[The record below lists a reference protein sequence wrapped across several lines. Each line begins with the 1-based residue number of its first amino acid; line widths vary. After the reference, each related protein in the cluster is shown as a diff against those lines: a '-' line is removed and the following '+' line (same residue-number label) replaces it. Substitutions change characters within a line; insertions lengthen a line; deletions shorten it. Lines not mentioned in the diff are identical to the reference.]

1 MNTILERL
9 AKLLTIK
16 SLVTLM
22 TTIVF
27 CYLAVTGQVVAD
39 QFLMIFSTIIAFY
52 FGTQF
57 EKNNN

>member
-1 MNTILERL
+1 MNTIMERL

>member
-1 MNTILERL
+1 MNTVLERL

-39 QFLMIFSTIIAFY
+39 QFLMIFSTIVAFY

-57 EKNNN
+57 EKNNS